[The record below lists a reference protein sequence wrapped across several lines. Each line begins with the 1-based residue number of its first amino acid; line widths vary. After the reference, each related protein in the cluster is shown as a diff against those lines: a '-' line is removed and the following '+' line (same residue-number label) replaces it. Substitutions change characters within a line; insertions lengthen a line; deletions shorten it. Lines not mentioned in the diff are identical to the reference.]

1 MSVLILL
8 VGLIGLVNLPMG
20 QYPDIAPPTVMV
32 SATYTGAN
40 AETVQ
45 KSVVVPLEEAIN
57 GVEDMLYMTSTSTNT
72 CSGSI
77 TVYFKQGTDP
87 DMATINTKNRV
98 SEAEGLLPAE
108 VTKIGVTV
116 EKRQSSMLK
125 IIALYSPDD
134 SYDQTFINNYFKINI
149 EPRLSRISGVAFPTG
164 TLSSFDGQKTQK
176 TYSVGASASWEID
189 LFGKLRNS
197 KRQALASLLASDAYR
212 QAMQTQVVATV
223 ADSYYA
229 LLMLDEQIR
238 ITEQTTESWRE
249 YVRSLAALMQ
259 AGQADRATLAQAE
272 ASRLAAESSLLSLQ
286 QQAIEQ
292 ENALCVF
299 VGLTPRH
306 LERGTMDGQHF
317 PSHLSV
323 GVPLDLLSRRPDVR
337 QAEANLMQAFY
348 ATNSARA
355 AFYPSITLSG
365 SAGWTNSGG
374 AVVAN
379 PGAWLLQAVGS
390 LVQPLF
396 NRGQNLANLKI
407 AKAQQE
413 EAVLQFRQSLL
424 DAGNEVNNAL
434 AQWQTARERIRLDN
448 GQVEQLT
455 ITLGDT
461 ELLMENSADTN
472 YLQVLTARQSLLSAQ
487 LAVASDRY
495 DEIQGVIELYHALGG
510 GSE

>member
-1 MSVLILL
+1 MNMLRHTLIVFAAVMLASCGIYTNYERPAQAVADMDSL
-8 VGLIGLVNLPMG
+8 YRPEARPDTTRSIATLRWEELFTDTCLQQLIRQGL
-20 QYPDIAPPTVMV
+20 A
-32 SATYTGAN
+32 AN
-40 AETVQ
+40 ADLAVARLQ
-45 KSVVVPLEEAIN
+45 VEEA
-57 GVEDMLYMTSTSTNT
+57 
-72 CSGSI
+72 
-77 TVYFKQGTDP
+77 Q
-87 DMATINTKNRV
+87 AT
-98 SEAEGLLPAE
+98 L
-108 VTKIGVTV
+108 
-116 EKRQSSMLK
+116 RQSKLAYLPSVQL
-125 IIALYSPDD
+125 
-134 SYDQTFINNYFKINI
+134 
-149 EPRLSRISGVAFPTG
+149 EPTG

-238 ITEQTTESWRE
+238 ITEQTAESWRE

-299 VGLTPRH
+299 VGLTPRR
-306 LERGTMDGQHF
+306 LERGTMDGQQF

-323 GVPLDLLSRRPDVR
+323 GVPLDLLARRPDVR
-337 QAEANLMQAFY
+337 QAEAKLMQAFY
-348 ATNSARA
+348 AANSARA

-365 SAGWTNSGG
+365 SAGWTNNGG
-374 AVVAN
+374 TVAN

-434 AQWQTARERIRLDN
+434 AQWQTARERIRLDS

-487 LAVASDRY
+487 LNVASDRY

>member
-1 MSVLILL
+1 MNMLRHTLIVFAAVMLASCGIYTNYERPAQAVADMDSL
-8 VGLIGLVNLPMG
+8 YRPEARPDTTRSIATLRWEELFTDTCLQQLIRQGL
-20 QYPDIAPPTVMV
+20 A
-32 SATYTGAN
+32 AN
-40 AETVQ
+40 ADLAVARLQ
-45 KSVVVPLEEAIN
+45 VEEA
-57 GVEDMLYMTSTSTNT
+57 
-72 CSGSI
+72 
-77 TVYFKQGTDP
+77 Q
-87 DMATINTKNRV
+87 AT
-98 SEAEGLLPAE
+98 L
-108 VTKIGVTV
+108 
-116 EKRQSSMLK
+116 RQSKLAYLPSVQL
-125 IIALYSPDD
+125 
-134 SYDQTFINNYFKINI
+134 
-149 EPRLSRISGVAFPTG
+149 EPTG

-238 ITEQTTESWRE
+238 ITEQTAESWRE

-299 VGLTPRH
+299 VGLTPRC

-374 AVVAN
+374 VAVAN
-379 PGAWLLQAVGS
+379 PGAWLLQVVGS

-424 DAGNEVNNAL
+424 DAGTEVNNAL
-434 AQWQTARERIRLDN
+434 TQWQTARERIRVDSD
-448 GQVEQLT
+448 QVKQLT

-461 ELLMENSADTN
+461 ELLMENSSDTN

-510 GSE
+510 GCD

>member
-1 MSVLILL
+1 
-8 VGLIGLVNLPMG
+8 
-20 QYPDIAPPTVMV
+20 
-32 SATYTGAN
+32 
-40 AETVQ
+40 
-45 KSVVVPLEEAIN
+45 
-57 GVEDMLYMTSTSTNT
+57 
-72 CSGSI
+72 
-77 TVYFKQGTDP
+77 
-87 DMATINTKNRV
+87 
-98 SEAEGLLPAE
+98 
-108 VTKIGVTV
+108 
-116 EKRQSSMLK
+116 
-125 IIALYSPDD
+125 
-134 SYDQTFINNYFKINI
+134 
-149 EPRLSRISGVAFPTG
+149 
-164 TLSSFDGQKTQK
+164 
-176 TYSVGASASWEID
+176 
-189 LFGKLRNS
+189 
-197 KRQALASLLASDAYR
+197 
-212 QAMQTQVVATV
+212 
-223 ADSYYA
+223 
-229 LLMLDEQIR
+229 
-238 ITEQTTESWRE
+238 
-249 YVRSLAALMQ
+249 
-259 AGQADRATLAQAE
+259 
-272 ASRLAAESSLLSLQ
+272 
-286 QQAIEQ
+286 
-292 ENALCVF
+292 
-299 VGLTPRH
+299 
-306 LERGTMDGQHF
+306 MDGQHF

-374 AVVAN
+374 AAVAN

-396 NRGQNLANLKI
+396 NCGQNLANLKI

-434 AQWQTARERIRLDN
+434 AQWQTARERIRLDS

-461 ELLMENSADTN
+461 ELLMQNSSETN

-487 LAVASDRY
+487 LSVASARY

>member
-1 MSVLILL
+1 
-8 VGLIGLVNLPMG
+8 
-20 QYPDIAPPTVMV
+20 
-32 SATYTGAN
+32 
-40 AETVQ
+40 
-45 KSVVVPLEEAIN
+45 
-57 GVEDMLYMTSTSTNT
+57 
-72 CSGSI
+72 
-77 TVYFKQGTDP
+77 
-87 DMATINTKNRV
+87 
-98 SEAEGLLPAE
+98 
-108 VTKIGVTV
+108 
-116 EKRQSSMLK
+116 
-125 IIALYSPDD
+125 
-134 SYDQTFINNYFKINI
+134 
-149 EPRLSRISGVAFPTG
+149 
-164 TLSSFDGQKTQK
+164 
-176 TYSVGASASWEID
+176 
-189 LFGKLRNS
+189 
-197 KRQALASLLASDAYR
+197 
-212 QAMQTQVVATV
+212 MQTQVVATV

-238 ITEQTTESWRE
+238 ITEQTAESWRE

-299 VGLTPRH
+299 VGLTPRR

-317 PSHLSV
+317 PSHFSV
-323 GVPLDLLSRRPDVR
+323 GMPLDLLSRRPGVR

-374 AVVAN
+374 AAVAN

>member
-1 MSVLILL
+1 MNMLRHTLIVFAAVMLASCGIYTNYERPVQAVADMDSL
-8 VGLIGLVNLPMG
+8 YRPEARPDTTRSIATLRWEELFTDTCLQQLIRQGL
-20 QYPDIAPPTVMV
+20 A
-32 SATYTGAN
+32 AN
-40 AETVQ
+40 ADLAVARLQ
-45 KSVVVPLEEAIN
+45 VEEA
-57 GVEDMLYMTSTSTNT
+57 
-72 CSGSI
+72 
-77 TVYFKQGTDP
+77 Q
-87 DMATINTKNRV
+87 AT
-98 SEAEGLLPAE
+98 L
-108 VTKIGVTV
+108 
-116 EKRQSSMLK
+116 RQSKLAYLPSVQL
-125 IIALYSPDD
+125 
-134 SYDQTFINNYFKINI
+134 
-149 EPRLSRISGVAFPTG
+149 EPTG

-238 ITEQTTESWRE
+238 ITEQTAESWRE

-299 VGLTPRH
+299 VGLTPRR

-348 ATNSARA
+348 TTNSARA

-374 AVVAN
+374 AAVAN

>member
-1 MSVLILL
+1 MNMLRHTLIVFAAVMLASCGIYTNYERPAQAVADMDSL
-8 VGLIGLVNLPMG
+8 YRPEARPDTTRSIATLRWEELFTDTCLQQLIRQGL
-20 QYPDIAPPTVMV
+20 A
-32 SATYTGAN
+32 AN
-40 AETVQ
+40 ADLAVARLQ
-45 KSVVVPLEEAIN
+45 VEEA
-57 GVEDMLYMTSTSTNT
+57 
-72 CSGSI
+72 
-77 TVYFKQGTDP
+77 Q
-87 DMATINTKNRV
+87 AT
-98 SEAEGLLPAE
+98 L
-108 VTKIGVTV
+108 
-116 EKRQSSMLK
+116 RQSKLAYLPSVQL
-125 IIALYSPDD
+125 
-134 SYDQTFINNYFKINI
+134 
-149 EPRLSRISGVAFPTG
+149 EPTG

-238 ITEQTTESWRE
+238 ITEQTAESWRE
-249 YVRSLAALMQ
+249 YVRSLAVLMQ

-299 VGLTPRH
+299 VGLTPRR

-323 GVPLDLLSRRPDVR
+323 GMPLDLLSRRPDVR

-424 DAGNEVNNAL
+424 DAGTEVNNAL

>member
-1 MSVLILL
+1 MNMLRHTLIVFAAVMLASCGIYTNYERPAQAVADMDSL
-8 VGLIGLVNLPMG
+8 YRPEARPDTTRSIATLRWEELFTDTCLQQLIRQGL
-20 QYPDIAPPTVMV
+20 A
-32 SATYTGAN
+32 AN
-40 AETVQ
+40 ADLAVARLQ
-45 KSVVVPLEEAIN
+45 VEEA
-57 GVEDMLYMTSTSTNT
+57 
-72 CSGSI
+72 
-77 TVYFKQGTDP
+77 Q
-87 DMATINTKNRV
+87 AT
-98 SEAEGLLPAE
+98 L
-108 VTKIGVTV
+108 
-116 EKRQSSMLK
+116 RQSKLAYLPSVQL
-125 IIALYSPDD
+125 
-134 SYDQTFINNYFKINI
+134 
-149 EPRLSRISGVAFPTG
+149 EPTG
-164 TLSSFDGQKTQK
+164 TLSGFDGQKTQK

-238 ITEQTTESWRE
+238 ITEQTAESWRE

-272 ASRLAAESSLLSLQ
+272 ASRLAAESSLLSFQ

-299 VGLTPRH
+299 VGLTPRC

-374 AVVAN
+374 AAVAN

>member
-1 MSVLILL
+1 MNMLRHTLIVFAAVMLASCGIYTNYERPAQAVADMDSL
-8 VGLIGLVNLPMG
+8 YRPEARPDTTRSIATLRWEELFTDTCLQQLIRQGL
-20 QYPDIAPPTVMV
+20 A
-32 SATYTGAN
+32 AN
-40 AETVQ
+40 ADLAVARLQ
-45 KSVVVPLEEAIN
+45 VEEA
-57 GVEDMLYMTSTSTNT
+57 
-72 CSGSI
+72 
-77 TVYFKQGTDP
+77 Q
-87 DMATINTKNRV
+87 AT
-98 SEAEGLLPAE
+98 L
-108 VTKIGVTV
+108 
-116 EKRQSSMLK
+116 RQSKLAYLPSVQL
-125 IIALYSPDD
+125 
-134 SYDQTFINNYFKINI
+134 
-149 EPRLSRISGVAFPTG
+149 EPTG
-164 TLSSFDGQKTQK
+164 TLSGFDGQKTQK

-238 ITEQTTESWRE
+238 ITEQTAESWRE

-299 VGLTPRH
+299 VGLTPRR

-317 PSHLSV
+317 PSHFSV

-374 AVVAN
+374 AAVAN

>member
-1 MSVLILL
+1 MNMLRHTLIVFAAVMLASCGIYTNYERPAQAVADMDSLYRPEARPDTTRSIATLRWEELFTDTCLQQL
-8 VGLIGLVNLPMG
+8 VRQGL
-20 QYPDIAPPTVMV
+20 A
-32 SATYTGAN
+32 AN
-40 AETVQ
+40 ADLAVARLQ
-45 KSVVVPLEEAIN
+45 VEEA
-57 GVEDMLYMTSTSTNT
+57 
-72 CSGSI
+72 
-77 TVYFKQGTDP
+77 Q
-87 DMATINTKNRV
+87 AT
-98 SEAEGLLPAE
+98 L
-108 VTKIGVTV
+108 
-116 EKRQSSMLK
+116 RQSKLAYLPSVQL
-125 IIALYSPDD
+125 
-134 SYDQTFINNYFKINI
+134 
-149 EPRLSRISGVAFPTG
+149 EPTG
-164 TLSSFDGQKTQK
+164 TLSGFDGQKTQK

-238 ITEQTTESWRE
+238 ITEQTAESWRE

-299 VGLTPRH
+299 VGLTPRR

-374 AVVAN
+374 AAVTN

>member
-1 MSVLILL
+1 MNMLRHTLIVFAAVMLASCGIYTNYERPAQAVADMDSL
-8 VGLIGLVNLPMG
+8 YRPEARPDTTRSIATLRWEELFTDTCLQQLIRQGL
-20 QYPDIAPPTVMV
+20 A
-32 SATYTGAN
+32 AN
-40 AETVQ
+40 ADLAVARLQ
-45 KSVVVPLEEAIN
+45 VEEA
-57 GVEDMLYMTSTSTNT
+57 
-72 CSGSI
+72 
-77 TVYFKQGTDP
+77 Q
-87 DMATINTKNRV
+87 AT
-98 SEAEGLLPAE
+98 L
-108 VTKIGVTV
+108 
-116 EKRQSSMLK
+116 RQSKLAYLPSVQL
-125 IIALYSPDD
+125 
-134 SYDQTFINNYFKINI
+134 
-149 EPRLSRISGVAFPTG
+149 EPTG

-238 ITEQTTESWRE
+238 ITEQTAESWRE

-299 VGLTPRH
+299 VGLTPRR

-374 AVVAN
+374 AAVAN

-448 GQVEQLT
+448 EQVEQLT

>member
-1 MSVLILL
+1 MNMLRHTQIVFAAVMLASCGIYTNYERPAQAVADMDSLYRPEARPDTTRSIATLRWEELFTDTCLQQLIRQ
-8 VGLIGLVNLPMG
+8 GL
-20 QYPDIAPPTVMV
+20 A
-32 SATYTGAN
+32 AN
-40 AETVQ
+40 ADLAVARLQ
-45 KSVVVPLEEAIN
+45 VEEA
-57 GVEDMLYMTSTSTNT
+57 
-72 CSGSI
+72 
-77 TVYFKQGTDP
+77 Q
-87 DMATINTKNRV
+87 AT
-98 SEAEGLLPAE
+98 L
-108 VTKIGVTV
+108 
-116 EKRQSSMLK
+116 RQSKLAYLPSVQL
-125 IIALYSPDD
+125 
-134 SYDQTFINNYFKINI
+134 
-149 EPRLSRISGVAFPTG
+149 EPTG
-164 TLSSFDGQKTQK
+164 TLSSFDGQK

-238 ITEQTTESWRE
+238 ITEQTAESWRE
-249 YVRSLAALMQ
+249 YVRSLSALMQ

-299 VGLTPRH
+299 VGLTPRR

-374 AVVAN
+374 AAVTN

>member
-1 MSVLILL
+1 MNMLRHTLIVFAAVMLASCGIYTNYERPAQAVADMDSL
-8 VGLIGLVNLPMG
+8 YRPEARPDTTRSIATLRWEELFTDTCLQQLIRQGL
-20 QYPDIAPPTVMV
+20 A
-32 SATYTGAN
+32 AN
-40 AETVQ
+40 ADLAVARLQ
-45 KSVVVPLEEAIN
+45 VEEA
-57 GVEDMLYMTSTSTNT
+57 
-72 CSGSI
+72 
-77 TVYFKQGTDP
+77 Q
-87 DMATINTKNRV
+87 AT
-98 SEAEGLLPAE
+98 L
-108 VTKIGVTV
+108 
-116 EKRQSSMLK
+116 RQSKLAYLPSVQL
-125 IIALYSPDD
+125 
-134 SYDQTFINNYFKINI
+134 
-149 EPRLSRISGVAFPTG
+149 EPTG

-238 ITEQTTESWRE
+238 ITEQTAESWRE

-299 VGLTPRH
+299 VGLTPRR

-374 AVVAN
+374 TAVAN

>member
-1 MSVLILL
+1 MNMLRHTLIVFAAVMLASCGIYTNYERPAQAVADMDSL
-8 VGLIGLVNLPMG
+8 YRPEARPDTTRSIATLRWEELFTDTCLQQLIRQGL
-20 QYPDIAPPTVMV
+20 A
-32 SATYTGAN
+32 AN
-40 AETVQ
+40 ADLAVARLQ
-45 KSVVVPLEEAIN
+45 VEEA
-57 GVEDMLYMTSTSTNT
+57 
-72 CSGSI
+72 
-77 TVYFKQGTDP
+77 Q
-87 DMATINTKNRV
+87 AT
-98 SEAEGLLPAE
+98 L
-108 VTKIGVTV
+108 
-116 EKRQSSMLK
+116 RQSKLAYLPSVQL
-125 IIALYSPDD
+125 
-134 SYDQTFINNYFKINI
+134 
-149 EPRLSRISGVAFPTG
+149 EPTG

-238 ITEQTTESWRE
+238 ITEQTAESWRE
-249 YVRSLAALMQ
+249 YVRSLAVLMQ

-299 VGLTPRH
+299 VGLTPRR

-374 AVVAN
+374 AAVAN

-434 AQWQTARERIRLDN
+434 TQWQTARERIRLASD
-448 GQVEQLT
+448 QVKQLT

-461 ELLMENSADTN
+461 ELLMENSSDTN

-510 GSE
+510 GCD